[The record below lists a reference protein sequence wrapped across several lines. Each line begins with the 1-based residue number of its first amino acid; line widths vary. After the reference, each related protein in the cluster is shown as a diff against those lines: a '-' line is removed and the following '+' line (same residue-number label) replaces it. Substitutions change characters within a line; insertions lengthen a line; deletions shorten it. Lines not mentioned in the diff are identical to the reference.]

1 MENTTTASPSRDA
14 SNGVKTF
21 VVIWFGQLVSLVGSG
36 LTSFALGVWL
46 YQQTGSVTLFAL
58 NALFFTLPQ
67 MVFSPFA
74 GALVDRWDRRWA
86 MIISDAGAGLTTLL
100 LAALLLFGRLEYW
113 HIYVATFFNAL
124 FGAFQ
129 WPAYSAATTL
139 LVPKKHLGRAG
150 GMVQLGEAI
159 SQLVAPAFAGVLLV
173 TIGLRGI
180 ILIDFGTFAFAVITL
195 LVVRIPRPEV
205 SAQGAASKGSL
216 WKEAAFGW
224 RYIVV
229 RPGLLGLLVFF
240 SASNFLWGMVNPLL
254 FPTVLSMTTPDVLG
268 YLASIVGLG
277 MLAGTLVM
285 SAWGGPRRR
294 VNGILGFE
302 MIQGLL
308 AIVMGLRPSVALLA
322 GAGVGILFCSP
333 IVNGSS
339 QALWQSKVHPDLQGR
354 VFAVRRMIAM
364 AASPLAYIVVGPLAD
379 KVFEPLMAVDGPLAP
394 SVGRIIGT
402 GPGRGNALMFIVI
415 GFLSIV
421 VGTAAYLYPRI
432 RLVEDELPDAIPDRA
447 PLSSDQS
454 EKAKTDLEPVPASA
468 G

>member
-1 MENTTTASPSRDA
+1 MSRSHDA
-14 SNGVKTF
+14 GNGMQTF
-21 VVIWFGQLVSLVGSG
+21 VVIWLGQLVSLVGSG

-67 MVFSPFA
+67 MLFSPFA

-86 MIISDAGAGLTTLL
+86 MILSDVGAGLTTLF
-100 LAALLLFGRLEYW
+100 LALMLFFGQLEYW
-113 HIYVATFFNAL
+113 HIYVATLFNAL

-159 SQLVAPAFAGVLLV
+159 SQLVAPALAGVLLV
-173 TIGLRGI
+173 TIGLKGVM
-180 ILIDFGTFAFAVITL
+180 LIDFVTFAFAVLTL
-195 LVVRIPRPEV
+195 MVVHIPKPET
-205 SAQGAASKGSL
+205 SAQGIASKGSL

-224 RYIVV
+224 QYIVG
-229 RPGLLGLLVFF
+229 RPGLLGLLIFF
-240 SASNFLWGMVNPLL
+240 AAINFLWGMVNPLL
-254 FPTVLSMTTPDVLG
+254 IPTVLSMTTADVLG
-268 YLASIVGLG
+268 YVASFVGVG

-285 SAWGGPRRR
+285 SAWGGPKRRIKG
-294 VNGILGFE
+294 VVGFE
-302 MIQGLL
+302 MIQSLL
-308 AIVMGLRPSVALLA
+308 VIVMGLRSSVVLLA
-322 GAGVGILFCSP
+322 GAGAGILFCMP

-339 QALWQSKVHPDLQGR
+339 QALWQSKVHADLQGR

-364 AASPLAYIVVGPLAD
+364 AASPLAYIFVGPLAD
-379 KVFEPLMAVDGPLAP
+379 KIFEPLMAADGPLALT
-394 SVGRIIGT
+394 VGRIIGT

-415 GFLSIV
+415 GILSFGV
-421 VGTAAYLYPRI
+421 ATVAYLYPRI
-432 RLVEDELPDAIPDRA
+432 RLVEDELPDAIPNQA
-447 PLSSDQS
+447 SFLSDVS
-454 EKAKTDLEPVPASA
+454 EKTAAEMESVPVLA

>member
-1 MENTTTASPSRDA
+1 MSRSHDVGN
-14 SNGVKTF
+14 STQTF

-36 LTSFALGVWL
+36 LTGFALGVWL

-58 NALFFTLPQ
+58 NALFFTVPQ
-67 MVFSPFA
+67 MLFSPFA

-86 MIISDAGAGLTTLL
+86 MILSDAGAGLTTLF
-100 LAALLLFGRLEYW
+100 LALMLFFGQLEFW
-113 HIYVATFFNAL
+113 HVYVATLFNAL

-159 SQLVAPAFAGVLLV
+159 SQLVAPALAGVLLV
-173 TIGLRGI
+173 TIGLKGVM
-180 ILIDFGTFAFAVITL
+180 LIDFVTFAFAVLTL
-195 LVVRIPRPEV
+195 VAVRIPKPET

-224 RYIVV
+224 RYIVA

-240 SASNFLWGMVNPLL
+240 AAINFLWSMVNPLL
-254 FPTVLSMTTPDVLG
+254 IPTVLSMTTADVLG
-268 YLASIVGLG
+268 YVASFVGVG

-285 SAWGGPRRR
+285 SAWGGPKRRIKG
-294 VNGILGFE
+294 VVGFE
-302 MIQGLL
+302 MIQSLL
-308 AIVMGLRPSVALLA
+308 VIVMGLRSSVALLA
-322 GAGVGILFCSP
+322 SAGAGILFCMP

-339 QALWQSKVHPDLQGR
+339 QALWQSKVQTDLQGR

-364 AASPLAYIVVGPLAD
+364 AAAPLGYIFVGPLAD
-379 KVFEPLMAVDGPLAP
+379 RVFEPLMATDGPLAP
-394 SVGRIIGT
+394 TVGRIIGT

-415 GFLSIV
+415 GILSLGVAI
-421 VGTAAYLYPRI
+421 AAYLYPRI
-432 RLVEDELPDAIPDRA
+432 RLVEDELPDAVPDQA
-447 PLSSDQS
+447 SLSSDLS
-454 EKAKTDLEPVPASA
+454 EQATTELEPVPVFA